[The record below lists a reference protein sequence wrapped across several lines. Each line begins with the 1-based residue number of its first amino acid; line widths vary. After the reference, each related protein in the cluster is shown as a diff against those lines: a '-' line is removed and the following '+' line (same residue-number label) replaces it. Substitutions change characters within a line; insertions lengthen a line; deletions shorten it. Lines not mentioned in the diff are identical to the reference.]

1 KHRQS
6 RKQLQRGRNLS
17 IEAFQT
23 VQALK
28 RAKKDDNMV
37 EQVFESKVRRLLKF
51 DMLAVLRELLRQN
64 EALLAL
70 QVFKDVRKE
79 YWYKPQVLVYADM
92 IKMFA
97 SNDFLEKVELLLL
110 YLKIKRYHLDADTEG
125 FNALLEP

>member
-1 KHRQS
+1 
-6 RKQLQRGRNLS
+6 
-17 IEAFQT
+17 
-23 VQALK
+23 
-28 RAKKDDNMV
+28 MV

-110 YLKIKRYHLDADTEG
+110 YLKIERYHLDADTEG
-125 FNALLEP
+125 FNALFRTLMNYGFSPQITNKGTQQTIYRLRHKFSHQNFM